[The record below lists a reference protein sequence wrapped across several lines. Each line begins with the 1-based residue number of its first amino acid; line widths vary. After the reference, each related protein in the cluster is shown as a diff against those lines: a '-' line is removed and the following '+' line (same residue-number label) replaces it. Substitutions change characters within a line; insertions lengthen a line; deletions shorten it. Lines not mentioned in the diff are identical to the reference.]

1 MEAWCRIANERF
13 GTRLK
18 LDDLDTWTSW
28 RKTGMTK
35 DQFFEILDET
45 WDTWEDI
52 PPTEPD
58 LAEKVAMVEKLG
70 SLDIVTGR
78 SKETVEPAKQWL
90 SHYKIP
96 YQRFVRVLGWR
107 DKVFL
112 NYDVYI
118 DDAPELMPL
127 ISRNPLMHGILYE
140 RPWNSDV
147 GEMPR
152 IFKVESWTRI
162 PKVLEKIGQ

>member
-1 MEAWCRIANERF
+1 MEAWCRIVNERF

-28 RKTGMTK
+28 RKTGISK
-35 DQFFEILDET
+35 EQFFEILDET
-45 WDTWEDI
+45 WDTWESI
-52 PPTEPD
+52 PPTEPG
-58 LAEKVAMVEKLG
+58 LAMKVAKVETLG

-78 SKETVEPAKQWL
+78 SKQTVGHAKDWL
-90 SHYKIP
+90 AHHKIP
-96 YQRFVRVLGWR
+96 YERFVRVRGWR

-127 ISRNPLMHGILYE
+127 ISRNPMMHGILYE
-140 RPWNSDV
+140 RPWNRDV
-147 GEMPR
+147 GEIPGVR
-152 IFKVESWTRI
+152 RVKSWTDVPR
-162 PKVLEKIGQ
+162 VLREII